1 MKGKPN
7 DMLVTE
13 EEVKRV
19 MYYCRHSSLHHNHV
33 LSNTLVSGI
42 IVLHYL
48 STFYEAKLH
57 RISHI

>member
-13 EEVKRV
+13 EEVK
-19 MYYCRHSSLHHNHV
+19 RHSSLHHNHV

-48 STFYEAKLH
+48 STFYETKLH